1 MLTQCTQVYH
11 AVCNIFDIG
20 FKTLYPVSGAVAV
33 LRVLIIVL
41 KVLSD
46 QVHLLLVLL
55 QSMQYPRI
63 CGVVANQIAKAQ
75 TLAPM
80 FDDLDKLGALLPEIL
95 KHSTCDNLLADTVS
109 QPATLKF
116 LIRLQSNLLV
126 RHTFTPNAYSTLL
139 CPKFDFEKY
148 IGICVFS

>member
-1 MLTQCTQVYH
+1 MLVL
-11 AVCNIFDIG
+11 VLV
-20 FKTLYPVSGAVAV
+20 LYLV
-33 LRVLIIVL
+33 LRVLIVVL

-80 FDDLDKLGALLPEIL
+80 FDDLDKLGTLLPEIL
-95 KHSTCDNLLADTVS
+95 KHSTCNNLLADQVS
-109 QPATLKF
+109 QPATLNF

-126 RHTFTPNAYSTLL
+126 RPLSHQILIAP
-139 CPKFDFEKY
+139 C
-148 IGICVFS
+148 CVLSLILRNIRQSCVQLSRVVAFCDWLD